1 MELTD
6 VSAFYF
12 FLRIFVDCLGISEIP
27 SHVKENHFP
36 NASTTLPLS
45 TSAEPLERP
54 HCNIPSLLPFL
65 QEQRATDATA
75 VAWSQSCVPAKA
87 KN

>member
-1 MELTD
+1 MS
-6 VSAFYF
+6 VHFF

-36 NASTTLPLS
+36 NARPTLPLS
-45 TSAEPLERP
+45 TSAEPSERP

-65 QEQRATDATA
+65 QEQRATNATA
-75 VAWSQSCVPAKA
+75 VARSQSCVPAKA